1 MKKRLGLVIGG
12 IAGVCVAAVGIWY
25 GYGKMSK
32 STVKVYNV
40 SDLAQGYWG
49 DPMSLNGMISSDVS
63 QDVHL
68 TDKQIVEE
76 VYVSEGDQ
84 VDVGDPLLSYDMTL
98 VNIELES

>member
-40 SDLAQGYWG
+40 SDLAQGYWEI
-49 DPMSLNGMISSDVS
+49 P
-63 QDVHL
+63 
-68 TDKQIVEE
+68 
-76 VYVSEGDQ
+76 
-84 VDVGDPLLSYDMTL
+84 
-98 VNIELES
+98 